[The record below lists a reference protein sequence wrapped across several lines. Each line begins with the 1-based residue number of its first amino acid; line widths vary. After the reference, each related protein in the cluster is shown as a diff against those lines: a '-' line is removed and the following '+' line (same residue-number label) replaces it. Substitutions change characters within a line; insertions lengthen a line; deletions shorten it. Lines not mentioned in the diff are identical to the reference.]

1 MIKQKE
7 FARRRKQ
14 LMGMTGEGSMIL
26 LAAAPARIRNGDADY
41 PFRQNSDF
49 YYLTGFS
56 EPKAV
61 LALIPGHPHGE
72 SLIFCRETDPDRE
85 TWDGPMAGLQGA
97 VEEFGMDDAFPI
109 DDIDDILPNLIE
121 GRERLYY
128 TIGGDQ
134 EFDQQVIAWVNQVR
148 DQVKT
153 GARPPEEFI
162 TLDHVLHDMRVFK
175 GPDELNSMARAAA
188 IACKAHCRAMQV
200 CRPGLKEY
208 QIAAELMYVIQMENA
223 VASYQPIVGGG
234 SNACVLHYVLNR
246 DPLCDGDLLLIDA
259 GAEYDH
265 YASDVSRTFP
275 VNGRFSG
282 PQRDL
287 YEIVLQAQLDAIE
300 EIRPGKAWSDPHHAA
315 AATITRGLLDLG
327 ILKGSWEEL
336 VEVQACKPYY
346 MHKTGHW
353 LGMDVHDVGDYQV
366 DGRAR
371 ELEAGMVTTVEPGI
385 YIAPA
390 ATEVQECYRG
400 IGIRIEDDVAVTGD
414 GNLVLSVDAPKTLD
428 EIEHL
433 MAG

>member
-49 YYLTGFS
+49 YYLTGLS

-61 LALIPGHPHGE
+61 LVLIPGRPHGE
-72 SLIFCRETDPDRE
+72 SLMFCRETDPDRE
-85 TWDGPMAGLQGA
+85 TWDGPMAGLQGV

-128 TIGGDQ
+128 TIGSDQ
-134 EFDQQVIAWVNQVR
+134 EFDHQVIAWVNQVR

-175 GPDELNSMARAAA
+175 GPDELNSMGRAAA
-188 IACKAHCRAMQV
+188 IACKAHCKAMQV

-208 QIAAELMYVIQMENA
+208 QIAAELMYVMQMENA

-246 DPLCDGDLLLIDA
+246 DPLRDGDLLLIDA

-287 YEIVLQAQLDAIE
+287 YEIVLQAQLDAIDE
-300 EIRPGKAWSDPHHAA
+300 VRPGKAWSDPHHAA

-385 YIAPA
+385 YIAPG

-400 IGIRIEDDVAVTGD
+400 IGIRIEDDVAVTRD
-414 GNLVLSVDAPKTLD
+414 GNQVLSFEAPKTLD
-428 EIEHL
+428 EIEQL